1 MNNELLSMFQK
12 MVAFYLHTPPD
23 KLPEFPANPD
33 HITIGNVIKEMT
45 QKGTIKS
52 IRLDHLGHIQ
62 VTLQ

>member
-45 QKGTIKS
+45 Q
-52 IRLDHLGHIQ
+52 
-62 VTLQ
+62 